1 MLTIAGHPS
10 ETRAKEVFS
19 EYRDVLKADEE
30 LSKSSS
36 VKHHINMDGGH
47 VPRLPYRMVPP
58 SMFKEFVQHLGQLL
72 AKKLIR
78 KSSRQYANPVVL
90 VGKKTGGI
98 RMCVDYRLL
107 DNPLTHIM
115 TQKRLSALEQ
125 RWVNALAGYNFTI
138 KYRPGKHNANA
149 NDYPGG
155 HRSLSPWM
163 KSPATWHLFLGAQHS
178 LCPCRPYW
186 KQSHYW
192 SRTNEQCH
200 TLRSSFPQHFLA
212 TLLLGLHS
220 FNRQT
225 QGYLLCCGFTSSAG
239 DLQWRIGRH
248 CQRRQKNS

>member
-1 MLTIAGHPS
+1 
-10 ETRAKEVFS
+10 
-19 EYRDVLKADEE
+19 
-30 LSKSSS
+30 
-36 VKHHINMDGGH
+36 MDGGH

-115 TQKRLSALEQ
+115 TQKRLPALEQ

-149 NDYPGG
+149 NGLSRRPQIPVTLDEVSSYMASVLGCTTLSLPLQTILEAEPLLESDKRAVPHPEVELPSTFPGYTVAVITQLQQADPG
-155 HRSLSPWM
+155 ISAVLRFHQQHRWPSIEDWQALP
-163 KSPATWHLFLGAQHS
+163 KEA
-178 LCPCRPYW
+178 
-186 KQSHYW
+186 K
-192 SRTNEQCH
+192 E
-200 TLRSSFPQHFLA
+200 
-212 TLLLGLHS
+212 
-220 FNRQT
+220 
-225 QGYLLCCGFTSSAG
+225 
-239 DLQWRIGRH
+239 
-248 CQRRQKNS
+248 